1 MVIIV
6 ISISLAAALRNIS
19 VLKNKNFSKGED
31 ITHNVI
37 LEDTF

>member
-19 VLKNKNFSKGED
+19 VLKNKIFSKAED
-31 ITHNVI
+31 ITHVI